1 MLQYETYI
9 IIIVSLVLSAF
20 FSGMEIAYVS
30 ANRVRLSMYKGDG
43 SLKGRAISKLLERPD
58 KYIATTLVGNNVVL
72 VVYGYYMG
80 ACIIN
85 MMYPQYAGTGELPF
99 SVLLVQTLISTLV
112 ILVTGE
118 FLPKTVFRIYANE
131 MLEFFAVPMYALYRL
146 LGFLGITGFM
156 LWISKLLIHKVFGK
170 DDRGAMNFSF
180 GRLDLG
186 YYIDE
191 QVENLDSEEL
201 SEMDKEINI
210 FRNALEF
217 RDVKARECM
226 VPRTDMQALDIK
238 STVEELRSLLVST
251 GLSKIIIY
259 RDNIDNVVGY
269 VHSFDLFKETGSLK
283 DMLMP
288 VLFVPETMPVNEI
301 LNTLTKKR
309 MSIAVVLDEYGGTSG
324 MITVEDIVEEL
335 LGDIEDEHDKD
346 SLLEKNLGDGS
357 YLFSARQEVDYLNG
371 QYGLDLPESDDY
383 ETLGG
388 LILSLTENIPE
399 KGQEVDTPDFVFTVK
414 EASNARIDT
423 VLVKKKNIR

>member
-1 MLQYETYI
+1 MQYETYV

-80 ACIIN
+80 AYIIS
-85 MMYPQYAGTGELPF
+85 MIYPQYAGTDELPF
-99 SVLLVQTLISTLV
+99 SVLLVQTLISTAV

-131 MLEFFAVPMYALYRL
+131 MLEFFAIPMYALYRL
-146 LGFLGITGFM
+146 LSFLGITGFM
-156 LWISKLLIHKVFGK
+156 LWVSKFLIHRVFGK

-191 QVENLDSEEL
+191 QVEKLDSEEL
-201 SEMDKEINI
+201 SGMDKEINI

-238 STVEELRSLLVST
+238 STIDELRSLFVST

-269 VHSFDLFKETGSLK
+269 VHSFDLFKEAGSLK

-301 LNTLTKKR
+301 LNTLTKRR

-357 YLFSARQEVDYLNG
+357 FLFSARQEVDYLNS

-423 VLVKKKNIR
+423 VLVKKKNRK

>member
-1 MLQYETYI
+1 MQYETYV

-80 ACIIN
+80 AYIIS
-85 MMYPQYAGTGELPF
+85 MIYPQYAGTDELPF
-99 SVLLVQTLISTLV
+99 SVLLVQTLISTAV

-131 MLEFFAVPMYALYRL
+131 MLEFFAIPMYALYRL
-146 LGFLGITGFM
+146 LSFLGITGLM
-156 LWISKLLIHKVFGK
+156 LWVSKFLIHRVFGK

-191 QVENLDSEEL
+191 QVEKLDSEEL
-201 SEMDKEINI
+201 SGMDKEINI

-238 STVEELRSLLVST
+238 STIDELRSLFVST

-269 VHSFDLFKETGSLK
+269 VHSFD
-283 DMLMP
+283 
-288 VLFVPETMPVNEI
+288 
-301 LNTLTKKR
+301 
-309 MSIAVVLDEYGGTSG
+309 LDEYGGTSG

-357 YLFSARQEVDYLNG
+357 YLFSARQEVDYLNS

-423 VLVKKKNIR
+423 VLVKKKNRK